1 MSKELTTRQRQVL
14 DYISDY
20 ICERGYPPT
29 IREIGDH
36 MGIKSTN
43 GVSEHLETLWRKGY
57 LIRDE
62 ERSNL
67 ARAMRLKHL
76 PTVPVGALQIPLLGE
91 VTAGAPRLA
100 IQEAEENLFFDRQL
114 VGDNRDLFALRI
126 DGESMI
132 ERGIFDG
139 DIVFV
144 KRTNQAQDGDVVIAL
159 IEDEAT
165 CKTFYREGKKIR
177 LQPENSTMDPIYVSR
192 SMFRETMILGI
203 VIGVYRSL

>member
-1 MSKELTTRQRQVL
+1 MKELTTRQRQVL
-14 DYISDY
+14 DFISDY
-20 ICERGYPPT
+20 ICDRGYPPT

-43 GVSEHLETLWRKGY
+43 GVSEHLETLWKKGY

-67 ARAMRLKHL
+67 ARAMRPRHL
-76 PTVPVGALQIPLLGE
+76 PTVPLGAYQVPVLGK

-100 IQEAEENLFFDRQL
+100 VEECEETIHFDRSL
-114 VGDNRDLFALRI
+114 VGDHRDVFALKI

-132 ERGIFDG
+132 ERGIQDGDLVFVRRCSDAKDG
-139 DIVFV
+139 DIV
-144 KRTNQAQDGDVVIAL
+144 IAL
-159 IEDEAT
+159 IDDEAT

-177 LQPENSTMDPIYVSR
+177 LQPENETMEPIYVSR
-192 SMFRETMILGI
+192 NMFRETMILGV